1 VILAGGSGSR
11 LWPLSRQNC
20 PKQFIDPLG
29 QGLTLLR
36 STIER
41 ARACSIVSPLVVASQ
56 DHRFLLSQQLSVAG
70 IGIEDV
76 LLESESKNT
85 ASSVLLAALEIESRS
100 SGAVLLIMPSDHYIS
115 DDRAFSDQILNI
127 KKYLKD
133 DELALLG
140 VKPLC
145 ANPNYGYL
153 KIDSDDDTSPLNQL
167 IEFIEKPSAEY
178 AQDLVDKKG
187 CCWNSGMIMAKA
199 TCIVNLFERHQ
210 PALTSQVKLAYERE
224 DSLFDFRLIDLSG
237 VKNISFDYAIL
248 EKEKQKIK
256 ASMLQV
262 DWDDIGTWPSLISRR
277 KKLGLKDMTFG
288 SGRSRLYLTDKDI
301 VLVEADDLIM
311 VADVDQLS
319 DMAAITDH
327 LAATNQT
334 SLLNCIDVHRPWGSF
349 KVLAQGSGFLVKQ
362 LTVLPEQKISLQS
375 HQCRVENWV
384 VVSGIASVQLDGC
397 ESELVS
403 GQSLRVGTKQIH
415 RLLNKQTEVL
425 QVIEV
430 QTGLSLDESDI
441 VRYDDEYLRH
451 LKK

>member
-1 VILAGGSGSR
+1 
-11 LWPLSRQNC
+11 
-20 PKQFIDPLG
+20 
-29 QGLTLLR
+29 
-36 STIER
+36 
-41 ARACSIVSPLVVASQ
+41 
-56 DHRFLLSQQLSVAG
+56 
-70 IGIEDV
+70 
-76 LLESESKNT
+76 
-85 ASSVLLAALEIESRS
+85 
-100 SGAVLLIMPSDHYIS
+100 
-115 DDRAFSDQILNI
+115 
-127 KKYLKD
+127 
-133 DELALLG
+133 
-140 VKPLC
+140 
-145 ANPNYGYL
+145 
-153 KIDSDDDTSPLNQL
+153 
-167 IEFIEKPSAEY
+167 
-178 AQDLVDKKG
+178 
-187 CCWNSGMIMAKA
+187 
-199 TCIVNLFERHQ
+199 
-210 PALTSQVKLAYERE
+210 
-224 DSLFDFRLIDLSG
+224 
-237 VKNISFDYAIL
+237 
-248 EKEKQKIK
+248 
-256 ASMLQV
+256 
-262 DWDDIGTWPSLISRR
+262 
-277 KKLGLKDMTFG
+277 
-288 SGRSRLYLTDKDI
+288 LTDKDI

-349 KVLAQGSGFLVKQ
+349 KILAQGSGFLVKQ